1 MVLKGYGGLTMKL
14 HSLDMI
20 LGERRQITLELIPRN
35 NDEIIISSANYL
47 LIYGDIVESSGV
59 PTIDGLEL
67 TVTVEPKKE
76 GTYILEYHINIAGE
90 IIIRRFYL
98 YVKR

>member
-1 MVLKGYGGLTMKL
+1 MGGLTMKL

-35 NDEIIISSANYL
+35 TDDEIIISSANYL
-47 LIYGDIVESSGV
+47 LICGDIVESSGV
-59 PTIDGLEL
+59 PTVDGLEL

>member
-1 MVLKGYGGLTMKL
+1 MKL

-47 LIYGDIVESSGV
+47 LVYGDIVESSGV

-90 IIIRRFYL
+90 VIIRRFYL

>member
-1 MVLKGYGGLTMKL
+1 MKL

-35 NDEIIISSANYL
+35 TDDDEIIISSANYL
-47 LIYGDIVESSGV
+47 LICGDIVESSGV
-59 PTIDGLEL
+59 STVDGLEL

>member
-1 MVLKGYGGLTMKL
+1 MKL

-47 LIYGDIVESSGV
+47 LICGDIVESSGV

-90 IIIRRFYL
+90 VIIRRFYL

>member
-1 MVLKGYGGLTMKL
+1 MKL

-20 LGERRQITLELIPRN
+20 LGEKRQITLELIPRN

-47 LIYGDIVESSGV
+47 LICGDIVESSGV

-90 IIIRRFYL
+90 IVIRRFYL